1 MIEEDK
7 AIAQEDQSEP
17 VRGFP
22 IHLISSSTSLI
33 TSILP
38 NGSVVTVKIDRDWYS
53 SGRPLVQV
61 FINRNTHANL
71 PVPVMRHA
79 QANWTDSVGDI
90 DNTIARLLRR
100 PPAPLSPYS
109 QNHMPHP

>member
-7 AIAQEDQSEP
+7 AIAQEDKSEP

-38 NGSVVTVKIDRDWYS
+38 DGSVVTVKIDRDWYG
-53 SGRPLVQV
+53 SGRHLIQV
-61 FINRNTHANL
+61 FINRNTRANL
-71 PVPVMRHA
+71 PVPVMPNA
-79 QANWTDSVGDI
+79 QANWTHSVGDI

-100 PPAPLSPYS
+100 PPVPRPPYS
-109 QNHMPHP
+109 RNRMPHP